1 MASWREFV
9 KEVQK
14 KESCSYKE
22 ALKKASPL
30 WKAKK
35 EKDNHTTPEKKVR
48 KKRTKKKVESAKDV
62 EDFPKVKAKAD
73 KKRRKV
79 KRTDKVPLT
88 NLGGSLIP
96 QDLPKKS
103 SKYDKRNKYKKRK
116 NYSVVYSSDAAGV
129 AKQANI

>member
-14 KESCSYKE
+14 KESCTYKE

-48 KKRTKKKVESAKDV
+48 KKRTKRKKVESANEV
-62 EDFPKVKAKAD
+62 VDFPKVKAKAD

-79 KRTDKVPLT
+79 PRTQKVPIT

-96 QDLPKKS
+96 QDKPKKLT
-103 SKYDKRNKYKKRK
+103 KKQRYRKRK
-116 NYSVVYSSDAAGV
+116 SVVYSSDAAGV
-129 AKQANI
+129 AKLANI